1 MKKIADDRVY
11 GVKCVT
17 DLGWVGGK
25 KPRRF
30 TRDEADA
37 EADRMNL
44 EDRIN
49 VWEVRKLPV

>member
-1 MKKIADDRVY
+1 MKPTDRPY

-17 DLGWVGGK
+17 APVWLGGK
-25 KPRRF
+25 RPRRF

-44 EDRIN
+44 EDPIE
-49 VWEVRKLPV
+49 VWEARKLPAT

>member
-1 MKKIADDRVY
+1 MAKKTDDRIY

-30 TRDEADA
+30 TRDEADT
-37 EADRMNL
+37 EADRMNA

-49 VWEVRKLPV
+49 VWEARKLPT